1 MTKLNSEFFVIENKE
16 LTLNGL
22 KYVKDA
28 LNFVHQNVKLLE
40 ENKSNKNFDTQQT
53 CKELIA
59 KLSFLIKVLDTKK
72 KNFNLSK
79 DLDHLYKHCVFCV
92 LRVRDHKDYAFIKGC
107 LEVLSEISEGWDRLT
122 SAVENYPSV
131 TK

>member
-28 LNFVHQNVKLLE
+28 LDFVHQNVKLLH

-92 LRVRDHKDYAFIKGC
+92 LRVRDHKDYAFLK
-107 LEVLSEISEGWDRLT
+107 
-122 SAVENYPSV
+122 
-131 TK
+131 

>member
-22 KYVKDA
+22 KHVKDA
-28 LNFVHQNVKLLE
+28 LDFVHQNVKLLN

-92 LRVRDHKDYAFIKGC
+92 LRVRDHKDYAFLKGC
-107 LEVLSEISEGWDRLT
+107 SEVLSEISEGWDRLT

-131 TK
+131 AK

>member
-22 KYVKDA
+22 TYVKDA
-28 LNFVHQNVKLLE
+28 LDFVHQNVKLLQ

-53 CKELIA
+53 CKKLIA
-59 KLSFLIKVLDTKK
+59 KLSFLIKVLDTKA

-131 TK
+131 AK